1 MKLTPPIS
9 LDITLQLGFTSHG
22 KLREWNRFYQMVFF
36 VWRERNSIISSLARV
51 HGTIFIKPV
60 EEAVEDGYAVCIKAV
75 VVGPNG
81 VITVAG
87 TPIVGVVDVVTAS
100 VLATVVGA
108 IVGDGG
114 LLWAGVVA
122 VTEDGT
128 NVVLAV
134 IVVEVLNNIA
144 GTVDVFS
151 KMKMPVMSFNSFSLK
166 PIWIWKK

>member
-1 MKLTPPIS
+1 MNI
-9 LDITLQLGFTSHG
+9 
-22 KLREWNRFYQMVFF
+22 
-36 VWRERNSIISSLARV
+36 
-51 HGTIFIKPV
+51 PV
-60 EEAVEDGYAVCIKAV
+60 EEAVEDGYAVCITAV
-75 VVGPNG
+75 VVGPNV

-87 TPIVGVVDVVTAS
+87 TPIVGVVDVVAAS

-144 GTVDVFS
+144 GIVDVFS
-151 KMKMPVMSFNSFSLK
+151 RIVSCCWPSELLLSCSLK
-166 PIWIWKK
+166 CKTKTVATQLAIIIVRTNTTAIMQGRLLFLE

>member
-1 MKLTPPIS
+1 
-9 LDITLQLGFTSHG
+9 
-22 KLREWNRFYQMVFF
+22 MVFF
-36 VWRERNSIISSLARV
+36 KVWRERNLIISSLARV
-51 HGTIFIKPV
+51 YGTIFIKPV
-60 EEAVEDGYAVCIKAV
+60 EEAVEDGYAVCITAVV
-75 VVGPNG
+75 VVGPNV

-87 TPIVGVVDVVTAS
+87 TPIVGVVDVVAAS

-144 GTVDVFS
+144 GIVDVFS
-151 KMKMPVMSFNSFSLK
+151 RMKMPVMSFNSF
-166 PIWIWKK
+166 

>member
-1 MKLTPPIS
+1 
-9 LDITLQLGFTSHG
+9 
-22 KLREWNRFYQMVFF
+22 MVFF
-36 VWRERNSIISSLARV
+36 KVWRERNLIISSLARV

-60 EEAVEDGYAVCIKAV
+60 EEAVEDGYAVCITAV
-75 VVGPNG
+75 VVGPNV

-144 GTVDVFS
+144 GIVDVFS
-151 KMKMPVMSFNSFSLK
+151 RMKMPVMSFNS
-166 PIWIWKK
+166 I